1 MTPDA
6 AIRILQDPEVA
17 SPSMFPF
24 KYHSSEKSPDSDT
37 CPDSLH
43 QFKKQELIILLTTLL
58 YSYLVSLPWEN
69 MLLNRVQIWSDLSPC
84 FILT

>member
-17 SPSMFPF
+17 APSMFPF
-24 KYHSSEKSPDSDT
+24 KYHFSEKSPDSDT

-43 QFKKQELIILLTTLL
+43 QFKKQELIILLATLL
-58 YSYLVSLPWEN
+58 
-69 MLLNRVQIWSDLSPC
+69 
-84 FILT
+84 